1 MFVRTKKSG
10 NRVYLQIV
18 ENHREDGKTRQRV
31 IATIGRLDIL
41 KAKGALEGILRSGS
55 RFCEKLGVLDAV
67 RGQKNTSSENIKIG
81 PGLVFERL
89 WRETGIRQV
98 LEDMLHR
105 RNYEFPLER
114 AIFVTVLH
122 RLFSSGSDRAA
133 EQWKEPY
140 DIEGSEQI
148 QLHHLYRAM
157 AWLGEEV
164 PRSEQKDATPFSPRC
179 TKDLIE
185 EELFSRRQDLFSRLD
200 MVFFDT
206 TSLYFEGE
214 GGQDLGK
221 RGNSK
226 DHRPDL
232 KQMVVGAV
240 MDEEGNPV
248 CCEMWPG
255 NTTDVTTLV
264 PIVKRMKKRFN
275 IQRVCIVADRG
286 MISKQTME
294 TLEKPGSQI
303 GYILGARLKKVKE
316 IRTEVLGRA
325 GRFKEVYPERSTSK
339 DLSPLKVKEVWVEDR
354 RYIVCLNEE
363 QRRKDAADRES
374 IIASLR
380 DKLTQGDKSLVGNKG
395 YRKYLKTTKKH
406 FSIDEKRVKEDSRFD
421 GKWVLQTNCDFSA
434 EQTALKYKQLWM
446 VEDIFRTMK
455 SILQTRP
462 IYHKCDETIRGHV
475 FCSFLALILRKELQ
489 DRLEA
494 KGYADIE
501 WAQAL
506 QDLDRLHETTV
517 TISGK
522 RFILREKCPGVS
534 GKVVQAAGVSLPP
547 TLREGPACAGTCLRA
562 SSHRQAADR

>member
-1 MFVRTKKSG
+1 MFIRTKKSG
-10 NRVYLQIV
+10 NHVYLQIA
-18 ENHREDGKTRQRV
+18 ENTWEDGKTRQRI
-31 IATIGRLDIL
+31 IATIGRLDVL
-41 KAKGALEGILRSGS
+41 QQTGALEGILNSGA
-55 RFCEKLGVLDAV
+55 RFCEKLAVLDAV
-67 RGQKNTSSENIKIG
+67 RGSRTTSSENIKIG

-98 LEDMLHR
+98 LEEILHD
-105 RNYEFPLER
+105 RNYEFPVER
-114 AIFVTVLH
+114 SIFLTVLH
-122 RLFSSGSDRAA
+122 RLFSNGSDRAA
-133 EQWKEPY
+133 EQWKEQY
-140 DIEGSEQI
+140 HIEGSEQI

-157 AWLGEEV
+157 SWLGEKL
-164 PRSEQKDATPFSPRC
+164 PGTGQKDATPFSPRC

-185 EELFSRRQDLFSRLD
+185 ENLFSRRQDLFSRLD

-232 KQMVVGAV
+232 RQMVVGVV
-240 MDEEGNPV
+240 MDEDGNPV

-255 NTTDVTTLV
+255 NTTDVKSLV
-264 PIVKRMKKRFN
+264 PIVQRMKKRFN
-275 IQRVCIVADRG
+275 IQQVCIVADRG
-286 MISKQTME
+286 MISKQTIS
-294 TLEKPGSQI
+294 TLEQPGSQI
-303 GYILGARLKKVKE
+303 GYILGARMKKVKE
-316 IRTEVLGRA
+316 IRTKVLGRA
-325 GRFKEVYPERSTSK
+325 GRFKEVYPERGRSK
-339 DLSPLKVKEVWVEDR
+339 DPSPLKVKEVWVDDR

-380 DKLTQGDKSLVGNKG
+380 DKLKQGDKSLVGNKG
-395 YRKYLKTTKKH
+395 YRKYLKTVKEH
-406 FSIDEKRVKEDSRFD
+406 FSIDEKRVKEDGRFD
-421 GKWVLQTNCDFSA
+421 GKWVLQTNRDFST

-475 FCSFLALILRKELQ
+475 FCSFLALIVRKELQ

-506 QDLDRLHETTV
+506 QDLDRLHETKV

-534 GKVVQAAGVSLPP
+534 GKVIQAVGVALPP
-547 TLREGPACAGTCLRA
+547 TLRDG
-562 SSHRQAADR
+562 